1 MLPVER
7 VKWFIIFPFIAI
19 SAMAATNARP
29 GKTFEHALSEV
40 MSGPEFQST
49 ENEIRSIQLEYLS
62 KDLVLE
68 PELEVT
74 AERINE
80 NRQLLNPAQVTNKP
94 RVDLLT
100 ATLSKPF
107 STGTEIS
114 VGPRWE
120 RALTPSL
127 TPGNRSTVDWQITLS
142 QSLWQDG
149 FGRSTRLRRSREEAE
164 RKQLLA
170 EAMLRRGQML
180 ADFEMIYWDWALAVR
195 EEELQNKNL
204 KRSEEILRWVRD
216 RFNRAAAENIDLLQ
230 ARALLSQ
237 RQLRVATVNQTLA
250 NTIARMERYAPNRS
264 WNPSPDDLPTA
275 RQLDTL
281 AAKWIEND
289 LPHAA
294 TLGSL
299 SAVNASV
306 VAAESAKETRESI
319 RPELN
324 LELAY
329 GKNAIDTDTA
339 EAQRRSYEESHEYS
353 SIGLVFRTGLDIG
366 LERKLVDSARASS
379 EAAKQRSVARAAE
392 NRIAWA
398 QLKNE
403 IKELSIRIGH
413 AKELVDLQL
422 KKANAERERFRKG
435 RSTAF
440 QAITFEQEA
449 AEAEITLWTLY
460 ALMRKT
466 EARARLFA
474 R

>member
-1 MLPVER
+1 M
-7 VKWFIIFPFIAI
+7 KWFYIFSFTAV
-19 SAMAATNARP
+19 SALAATDARQ
-29 GKTFEHALSEV
+29 GKTFEHALNEM

-68 PELEVT
+68 PELKVT

-80 NRQLLNPAQVTNKP
+80 NRQLLNAAQVTNKP
-94 RVDLLT
+94 RVDLVT

-114 VGPRWE
+114 VSPRWE

-127 TPGNRSTVDWQITLS
+127 TPGNRATVDWQITLS

-164 RKQLLA
+164 RKQQLA
-170 EAMLRRGQML
+170 EVMLRRGQKL
-180 ADFEMIYWDWALAVR
+180 ADFETLYWDWALAVR

-250 NTIARMERYAPNRS
+250 NAVARMERYAPNRS
-264 WNPSPDDLPTA
+264 WNPSPEDLPTA

-281 AAKWIEND
+281 AAKWVEND
-289 LPHAA
+289 LPQAS
-294 TLGSL
+294 TLESL
-299 SAVNASV
+299 AAVNASV

-353 SIGLVFRTGLDIG
+353 SVGVVFRTGLDIG
-366 LERKLVDSARASS
+366 RERKLVDSARASS
-379 EAAKQRSVARAAE
+379 EAARQRSVARTAE
-392 NRIAWA
+392 NRIAWD

-413 AKELVDLQL
+413 AKELVDVQL

-440 QAITFEQEA
+440 QAITFEQDA